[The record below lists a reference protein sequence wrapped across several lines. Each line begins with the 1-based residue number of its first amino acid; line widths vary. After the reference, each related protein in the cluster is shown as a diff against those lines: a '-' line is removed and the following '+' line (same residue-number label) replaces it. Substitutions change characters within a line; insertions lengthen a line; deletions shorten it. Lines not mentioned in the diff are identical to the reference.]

1 MGSENT
7 ITIEPIPSPR
17 AFQHVHLPPL
27 SNTPHAS
34 SMYISPAFL
43 SKCECIRTPLEVLGK
58 GFHMIAWNLGY
69 DGGEMEMPGESS
81 RWFMRFA
88 LWGGFLDVEG
98 GMPRGA
104 DALV

>member
-1 MGSENT
+1 
-7 ITIEPIPSPR
+7 
-17 AFQHVHLPPL
+17 
-27 SNTPHAS
+27 
-34 SMYISPAFL
+34 
-43 SKCECIRTPLEVLGK
+43 
-58 GFHMIAWNLGY
+58 MIAWNLGY